1 MTTFT
6 VGKSSPNKS
15 DQKNASLAMKSR
27 QQVINEVNKRRTLLQ
42 DNSWIKKKPEEE
54 NTDENYGRVVLN
66 QYKSQD
72 GLHRSA
78 DENDDQK
85 TLLSRYRSDT
95 TLDRISGSSDA
106 DKANTLP
113 ALDSRPSKSK
123 ELDISVKTGNVTSP
137 VKKKRQSWMPPP
149 VSNQKTTT
157 DNVEQHKRH
166 SWNPPNT
173 AAAVTINNK
182 PVPTTS
188 DKAGGPKMTIYS
200 SEIITSP
207 KPNAVVN
214 DQPRIRQICPMKP
227 SASDANISRTVTAE
241 RTGRSQDLDN
251 LVEVRAIGD
260 KSDQGSQ
267 KLDNLIKVKATSDK
281 PDKGHQDL
289 DDLIKV
295 NRTSNGQDKG
305 SEDLDD
311 LIEIKTSTIDQNK
324 KRSQELD
331 DLIEIQSSTMDQNK
345 KRSQGLDDLIE
356 IKTSTMD
363 QNKKRS
369 PDLDDLIVMQSTA
382 MDQNKK
388 WAPEQGSESANI
400 PGNQSDT
407 NNSYQVTRGSSYN
420 SSSSHSSPKDTI
432 VYTRTYENSRFPH
445 DAYEDN
451 ISRKSIKTVYSTSDR
466 AVIEKEMCTYCRK
479 PLGTDTKMILDAL
492 QICCHATCFKCE
504 VCKAALENLKAGDS
518 IWLYKN
524 TVHCT
529 PCYSEV
535 KASWV
540 Y

>member
-188 DKAGGPKMTIYS
+188 DKAGGPKI
-200 SEIITSP
+200 
-207 KPNAVVN
+207 
-214 DQPRIRQICPMKP
+214 
-227 SASDANISRTVTAE
+227 
-241 RTGRSQDLDN
+241 SQDLDN

-311 LIEIKTSTIDQNK
+311 LIEIKTSTIDQNKKRSQELDDLIEIQSSTVDQNK

>member
-331 DLIEIQSSTMDQNK
+331 DLIEIQSSTVDQNK
-345 KRSQGLDDLIE
+345 KRSQELDDLIE
-356 IKTSTMD
+356 IQSSTMD
-363 QNKKRS
+363 QNKKR
-369 PDLDDLIVMQSTA
+369 
-382 MDQNKK
+382 
-388 WAPEQGSESANI
+388 APEQGSESANI